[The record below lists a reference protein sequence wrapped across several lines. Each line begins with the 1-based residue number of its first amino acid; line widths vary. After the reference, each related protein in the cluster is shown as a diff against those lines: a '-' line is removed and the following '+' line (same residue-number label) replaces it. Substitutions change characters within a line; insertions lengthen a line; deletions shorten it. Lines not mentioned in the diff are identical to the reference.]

1 MCDSCL
7 AHAHSLSRYRI
18 SVILALRMR
27 TVCHGTAFPLFLPC
41 ACAQS
46 VTVQHFRYSWLAQAH
61 SLSRYSISVII
72 ALRMRTVCHGTT
84 FPLFLPCACAQSVT
98 VQNFRYSA
106 KYRNETGNEVQIFAV
121 KVYLFPITHKLRQPS
136 CHNVQKPVSVQCCRT
151 LSSWVTVLLLTL
163 KLPSW
168 PC

>member
-72 ALRMRTVCHGTT
+72 ALRMRTVCHGKT

-106 KYRNETGNEVQIFAV
+106 SIAMKPETKCRFLRSKCICFLLRTNYVNQVVIMYRNLLV
-121 KVYLFPITHKLRQPS
+121 
-136 CHNVQKPVSVQCCRT
+136 CNVVGLC
-151 LSSWVTVLLLTL
+151 LHG
-163 KLPSW
+163 
-168 PC
+168 